1 MQTLEEQFN
10 TRLNAFLGSTG
21 MCPTTLGMMAVGDP
35 SLLRQIERGR
45 SPSLRTADRILAFLA
60 AYEADP
66 AAAMARYARLA
77 RLRRT
82 RRAARDGKTNRSE
95 AMSRDRRTERT
106 KPEIRF
112 LRISEV
118 EALTGLSRT
127 TIYDWSADG
136 RFPRAVRLSGRAV
149 RWIESEVL
157 EWMDERIEHDRV
169 GEGRPGANTTTEP
182 QKEETE

>member
-21 MCPTTLGMMAVGDP
+21 MSPTTLGMMAVGDP
-35 SLLRQIERGR
+35 NLLRQIELGR
-45 SPSLRTADRILAFLA
+45 SPSLRTADRILAFMA

-66 AAAMARYARLA
+66 GGPGAPPAGLA
-77 RLRRT
+77 RPRPATRWRRL
-82 RRAARDGKTNRSE
+82 NRSG
-95 AMSRDRRTERT
+95 AMSKHRRTERT
-106 KPEIRF
+106 KPAIRF

-136 RFPRAVRLSGRAV
+136 RFPRPVRLSERAV
-149 RWIESEVL
+149 RWIESEVV
-157 EWMDERIEHDRV
+157 EWMEERI
-169 GEGRPGANTTTEP
+169 GQGRGGDDAPAATRNP
-182 QKEETE
+182 KEERE

>member
-10 TRLNAFLGSTG
+10 RRLNAFLASTD
-21 MCPTTLGMMAVGDP
+21 MSPTTLGMMAVGDP

-66 AAAMARYARLA
+66 AAAMARCARP
-77 RLRRT
+77 
-82 RRAARDGKTNRSE
+82 RRAARDRKTNRSE

-157 EWMDERIEHDRV
+157 AWMDERIEHDRV
-169 GEGRPGANTTTEP
+169 GDGRPGANTTTEP

>member
-10 TRLNAFLGSTG
+10 ARLNAFLGSTG
-21 MCPTTLGMMAVGDP
+21 MSPTTLGMLAVGDP
-35 SLLRQIERGR
+35 NLLRQIERGR
-45 SPSLRTADRILAFLA
+45 SPSLRMADRILAFMA
-60 AYEADP
+60 AYEADSGGARDPPARP
-66 AAAMARYARLA
+66 AAPRPARRW
-77 RLRRT
+77 R
-82 RRAARDGKTNRSE
+82 KTNRSG
-95 AMSRDRRTERT
+95 AMRRDRRTART
-106 KPEIRF
+106 RPTIRF

-157 EWMDERIEHDRV
+157 EWMDERIKQDRV
-169 GEGRPGANTTTEP
+169 GDGRPGANTTTEP
-182 QKEETE
+182 

>member
-10 TRLNAFLGSTG
+10 ARLNAFLGSTG
-21 MCPTTLGMMAVGDP
+21 MSPTTLGMMAVGDP

-77 RLRRT
+77 RPK
-82 RRAARDGKTNRSE
+82 RAPRETKTNRSE

-169 GEGRPGANTTTEP
+169 GDDAPAPTP
-182 QKEETE
+182 QLTPEEESE

>member
-21 MCPTTLGMMAVGDP
+21 MSPTTLGMRAVGDP
-35 SLLRQIERGR
+35 NLVRQIELGR
-45 SPSLRTADRILAFLA
+45 SPSLRTADRILAFMA

-66 AAAMARYARLA
+66 GGAGALP
-77 RLRRT
+77 RRPAGSRPAT
-82 RRAARDGKTNRSE
+82 RWRQPKRSG
-95 AMSRDRRTERT
+95 AMSKQRRTERT
-106 KPEIRF
+106 KPAIRF

-136 RFPRAVRLSGRAV
+136 RFPRPVRLSERAV

-157 EWMDERIEHDRV
+157 EWMDERIEQ
-169 GEGRPGANTTTEP
+169 GRGGDAPAATHN
-182 QKEETE
+182 